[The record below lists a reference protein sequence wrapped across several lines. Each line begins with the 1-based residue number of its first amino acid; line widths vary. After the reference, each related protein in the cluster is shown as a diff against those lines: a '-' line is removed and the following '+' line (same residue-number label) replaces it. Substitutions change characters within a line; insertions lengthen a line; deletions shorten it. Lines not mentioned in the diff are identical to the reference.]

1 MVKFG
6 LTILLGALGFGCP
19 NSAYGNPAIN
29 AWHIHDLNS
38 DTNRTWTA
46 GENEFMKDKTE
57 EDIRYLCGSILLDE
71 ETDNTPIVTYG
82 THGVENDPLGNDH
95 LGNDHLDSNDPLG
108 NDNIPDEFDA
118 RVKWPDYIHPIR
130 NQKQCG
136 SCWAFSAAEVLTDR
150 FTIATNGKFK
160 TVLSPEDLV
169 SCDKTD
175 MGCMGGQLP
184 SAWRYM
190 RDSGIVTDTC
200 FPYNSGNGTTSP
212 CVTECA
218 DSEPFST
225 SKHRAKNFYQL
236 NTVQDIQ
243 LEIMRNGPVQ
253 AAFRVY
259 KSFMSYTSGVYQR
272 SWWKVWDT
280 IMGGHAIKIVGWG
293 TQVDSSTNKSVD
305 YWTVANSWDTSW
317 GEQGYFRIKRGVNM
331 CGIESNVY
339 AGLPLIEERVKK

>member
-1 MVKFG
+1 MKFG
-6 LTILLGALGFGCP
+6 LAILLGALGLGCP
-19 NSAYGNPAIN
+19 NSVYGNPAIN
-29 AWHIHDLNS
+29 ALHIHDLNS
-38 DTNRTWTA
+38 VTNRTWTA

-71 ETDNTPIVTYG
+71 ETDITPIVTYG
-82 THGVENDPLGNDH
+82 THGVENDH
-95 LGNDHLDSNDPLG
+95 LGNDPLG
-108 NDNIPDEFDA
+108 NDNLPDEFDA

-190 RDSGIVTDTC
+190 RDTGIVTDTC

-212 CVTECA
+212 CVTQCA

-272 SWWKVWDT
+272 SWWKVWDS

-293 TQVDSSTNKSVD
+293 TQVDSSTNKS
-305 YWTVANSWDTSW
+305 
-317 GEQGYFRIKRGVNM
+317 RIKRGVNM

-339 AGLPLIEERVKK
+339 AGLPLIEERIEL